1 MLSPEIVKL
10 FRRGP
15 ASIEPSNCPRADRS
29 RIRTHNVTCRES
41 ERVSE
46 REGTR
51 VDMHVKVLDD
61 GVVERAKARGIDVL
75 VYAPHFERLPTIRR
89 RAERYSDDELLVV
102 PAREVFAEAW
112 RERKHV
118 LAIGLDDPVPDFV
131 TLDGAMDEF
140 RRQDAA
146 VAVPHPEFLSVGMS
160 RHDIARHVDAV
171 DAVEAYNLK
180 HWPHHTRR
188 AKRIAESVEKPTFAS
203 SYAHI
208 RRTVGEAWTE
218 FDRSIDD
225 EQALVD
231 ALREDAPRE
240 AHCRSGVEY
249 GLASVAEF
257 AHLGW
262 ENSWKKIDRI
272 LLPGQEATHP
282 RNDAY
287 DGRFDDV
294 AVY

>member
-1 MLSPEIVKL
+1 MLSPGILKL
-10 FRRGP
+10 FRRGG
-15 ASIEPSNCPRADRS
+15 EPIGSSDRS
-29 RIRTHNVTCRES
+29 GIRTHIVTCRES

-46 REGTR
+46 EGTR

-61 GVVERAKARGIDVL
+61 AVVERAKARGIDVL
-75 VYAPHFERLPTIRR
+75 VYAPHFERLPTIRQ

-102 PAREVFAEAW
+102 PAREIFAEAW
-112 RERKHV
+112 RDRKHV
-118 LAIGLDDPVPDFV
+118 LAIGLDDPIPDFV
-131 TLDGAMDEF
+131 TLEGAMDEF

-146 VAVPHPEFLSVGMS
+146 VAVPHPSFLSVGMS
-160 RHDIARHVDAV
+160 RHDVRRHADVV
-171 DAVEAYNLK
+171 DAVEVYNLK

-188 AKRIAESVEKPTFAS
+188 ARRIADAVDRPPFAS

-208 RRTVGEAWTE
+208 GRTVGEAWTE
-218 FDRSIDD
+218 FERPIED
-225 EQALVD
+225 ERDLVA
-231 ALREDAPRE
+231 ALREGAPRE
-240 AHCRSGVEY
+240 VHSRSGVEY
-249 GLASVAEF
+249 GLASAVEF

-272 LLPGQEATHP
+272 LLPGTEPTHP

-287 DGRFDDV
+287 GGRFDDI